1 MMQDEGV
8 SLTFGEI
15 VSLEHQHVLPVYNKY
30 PLALARGEGVW
41 LYDVEGKKYLDFVGG
56 LGVNALGHSHPR
68 IVKAIREAAGG
79 LVHTS
84 NLYYH
89 PYYGRVAEKLTKI
102 SGLDRVFLTNSG
114 TEAIEGAL
122 KLARAAGNS
131 VGANKCGLVSLEGSY
146 HGRTFGALSV
156 TGQSKHRSGF
166 EPMLGGNVSFARLN
180 DIDSLRKAVT
190 TETCAIVLE
199 PIQGE
204 GGVRECS
211 PEFLQAARRIADEN
225 KALLILDEIQC
236 GLGRTGSYF
245 AYQQAGIVPDIVC
258 VAKPIAAGFPMGAF
272 IVQERYARAI
282 APGKHGTTFGGGPF
296 LCRMSLE
303 FFSILEDENLLD
315 NVRTVGEYMKQRLA
329 GLKTRVPAIKETR
342 GRGCIQSAELTI
354 PARPVVDAAMQRGL
368 LLNSTQDVVLR
379 LLPSFIIQ
387 KEHVDQM
394 VETLEQVL
402 RA

>member
-1 MMQDEGV
+1 MMQDEDV
-8 SLTFGEI
+8 SSTFEQI
-15 VSLEHQHVLPVYNKY
+15 ASLEQRHVLPVYNKY
-30 PLALARGEGVW
+30 PLALLRGEGVW
-41 LYDVEGKKYLDFVGG
+41 LYDIEGKKYLDFVGG

-68 IVKAIREAAGG
+68 MVKAIREAADG
-79 LVHTS
+79 LIHTS

-89 PYYGRVAEKLTKI
+89 SYYGRVAEKLAQL

-122 KLARAAGNS
+122 KLARSVGNAL
-131 VGANKCGLVSLEGSY
+131 GANKCGLVSLEGSY

-156 TGQSKHRSGF
+156 TGQVKHRSGF
-166 EPMLGGNVSFARLN
+166 EPMLGGNVGFARLN
-180 DIDSLRKAVT
+180 DADSLRKAVT
-190 TETCAIVLE
+190 PETCAIVLE

-211 PEFLQAARRIADEN
+211 PEFLQAARQIADEN
-225 KALLILDEIQC
+225 RALLILDEIQC

-258 VAKPIAAGFPMGAF
+258 IAKPLAGGFPLGAF
-272 IVQERYARAI
+272 IAQERHARAI
-282 APGKHGTTFGGGPF
+282 AAGKHGTTFGGGPF

-303 FFSILEDENLLD
+303 FFSILEDENLLE
-315 NVRTVGEYMKQRLA
+315 NVRAVGDYMKQRLA
-329 GLKTRVPAIKETR
+329 DLRSRVSAIKETR
-342 GRGCIQSAELTI
+342 GRGCIQSVELAI

-387 KEHVDQM
+387 KEHVEQM

-402 RA
+402 RG